1 MKRFA
6 TPLLALVIAILVA
19 FAGYKFIRSLNF
31 ASSGGGEVI
40 GKITRLEGLVEHRLA
55 RSVNLEK
62 LERTGPLHHQELIV
76 TQPGA
81 LVEVNLDV
89 GTTIRIHEGSR
100 FIAEKDTSKQNAII
114 GTVLGGSVTVP
125 LPGPQG
131 AFRLFREGRE
141 IDLMAREEP
150 QAPVIQEGQKN
161 DQRPA
166 PPGGGVVISA
176 TAPDETQA
184 TPKPEPQVKAGD
196 DATDRLSNDDVIRH
210 IRGQAGFIQR
220 CYLTFINRQ
229 PSENAASIAPTG
241 TIYVGFTVQPNG
253 RVQSAKLVKSDFTD
267 TVLNKCILEVVER
280 TQFRAFGGESL
291 AVREFPITLQ

>member
-1 MKRFA
+1 MKKFA

-19 FAGYKFIRSLNF
+19 FAGYKFIRSLGF
-31 ASSGGGEVI
+31 ASSGGGDVI
-40 GKITRLEGLVEHRLA
+40 GRITRLEGIVEHRLA
-55 RSVNLEK
+55 RSVNLDR
-62 LERTGPLHHQELIV
+62 LESTGPLHHQELIV

-81 LVEVNLDV
+81 LVEVTLDV
-89 GTTIRIHEGSR
+89 GTTIRIHESSR
-100 FIAEKDTSKQNAII
+100 FIAEKDSSKQKAVI

-125 LPGPQG
+125 LPGPTG

-150 QAPVIQEGQKN
+150 QAPVIHEGQ
-161 DQRPA
+161 RP
-166 PPGGGVVISA
+166 PPPAGGIVISA

-184 TPKPEPQVKAGD
+184 TPKPVPQAKAGD
-196 DATDRLSNDDVIRH
+196 DTTDQLTNDDVIRH

-229 PSENAASIAPTG
+229 PGENAASIAPTG
-241 TIYVGFTVQPNG
+241 TVYVGFTVQPNG
-253 RVQSAKLVKSDFTD
+253 RVQNARLVKSDFTD

-280 TQFRAFGGESL
+280 TSFRAFGGESL
-291 AVREFPITLQ
+291 AIREFPITLQ